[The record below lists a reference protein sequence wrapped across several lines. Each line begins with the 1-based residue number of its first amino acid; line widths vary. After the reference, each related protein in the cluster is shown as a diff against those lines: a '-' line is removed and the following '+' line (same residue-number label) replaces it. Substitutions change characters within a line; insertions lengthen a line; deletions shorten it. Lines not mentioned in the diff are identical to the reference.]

1 MRLEPKNFL
10 DFTTHHLCL
19 LLLGR
24 EVPAQGKSK
33 LAGGTY
39 GSQLGP
45 SYMSHCQEEVGHL
58 SFLTKDN
65 PDPELLFTTIKGKG
79 SNTTL
84 QILSVKG
91 GGYPPNP

>member
-1 MRLEPKNFL
+1 MRLKRQNFL

-33 LAGGTY
+33 LAVGAY
-39 GSQLGP
+39 GSQLRP

-58 SFLTKDN
+58 PFLTKDDL
-65 PDPELLFTTIKGKG
+65 DPEFIV
-79 SNTTL
+79 
-84 QILSVKG
+84 Q
-91 GGYPPNP
+91 Y